1 MKRLMLAIALLLSCA
16 SQAFAHDIIFTWLH
30 ATTRTDG
37 TAITGARSYVL
48 NVSKGGVSVA
58 NVTATGTT
66 HTVTGLTSGEYVAR
80 IATVEAGMTGPYS
93 APVTTIIPAEPSA
106 PGSLR
111 GVVITVNVTI
121 QPAQ

>member
-1 MKRLMLAIALLLSCA
+1 MRITAVLLGLLLSA
-16 SQAFAHDIIFTWLH
+16 HALAHDITYTWTH

-48 NVSKGGVSVA
+48 NVSKGGVTVA

-66 HTVTGLTSGEYVAR
+66 HTVTGLSSGEYVAR

-93 APVTTIIPAEPSA
+93 VPVTTIIPAEPSA
-106 PGSLR
+106 PAGLR